1 MLSHIELE
9 GFFPERELREHGMFR
24 VLRDSEVEVD
34 EEALDLVRMFE
45 VALKRRRKGVAI
57 RLDVDAEMPSQMREW
72 LTSMMKV
79 VNPSHVIV
87 IDGLVGLGDVSQ
99 IISAA
104 ASAAGASGFPAPNDL
119 VFPPFKERV
128 PERILSATQTGVG
141 GIFNAIRAKDMIIHH
156 PFESF
161 STVLLF
167 LRSAAHDPD
176 VVAIKQTLYR
186 TSENSPIVQS
196 LIEAAESGKTVM
208 ALIELKARF
217 DEEANIRWA
226 KDMERA
232 GVHILYGFREL
243 KTHAK
248 ISLVVRREEGRLQS
262 YVHLSTGNY
271 HPQTA
276 KVYTD
281 LSLFTANEAIARDA
295 TRLFNFCSG
304 YSIASLKDLEH
315 LEVAPVTLRRS
326 LEDHIMN
333 EIQNAKDGFPAHIVA
348 KMNALVDTS
357 MIDLMYE
364 ASEAGVNITLIVRG
378 MCSLRPGVPGLSSR
392 IVVKSIVGR
401 FLEHSRIFAFA
412 NGYSVPSRENLVFIT
427 SADMMTRNLDW

>member
-1 MLSHIELE
+1 
-9 GFFPERELREHGMFR
+9 
-24 VLRDSEVEVD
+24 
-34 EEALDLVRMFE
+34 
-45 VALKRRRKGVAI
+45 
-57 RLDVDAEMPSQMREW
+57 
-72 LTSMMKV
+72 MMKV
-79 VNPSHVIV
+79 VSSSHVVIV
-87 IDGLVGLGDVSQ
+87 DGLVGLGDVAQ
-99 IISAA
+99 MIGDAARAA
-104 ASAAGASGFPAPNDL
+104 ASSGAPPLNDL
-119 VFPPFKERV
+119 VFPPFKERI
-128 PERILSATQTGVG
+128 PERISTAATAGPD
-141 GIFNAIRAKDMIIHH
+141 GIFAAIRAKDIIVHH

-161 STVLLF
+161 STVLLY
-167 LRSAAHDPD
+167 LRSAAQDPA

-248 ISLVVRREEGRLQS
+248 VSLVVRREEGRLQS

-315 LEVAPVTLRRS
+315 LEVAPVTLRRA
-326 LEDHIMN
+326 LEDLIVA
-333 EIQNAKDGFPAHIVA
+333 EIRNARAGKPAHIIA
-348 KMNALVDTS
+348 KMNALVDTAI
-357 MIDLMYE
+357 IDLLYE
-364 ASEAGVNITLIVRG
+364 ASEAGANVTLIVRG

-401 FLEHSRIFAFA
+401 FLEHSRIFTFA
-412 NGYSVPSRENLVFIT
+412 NGHAVPSPENLVFIS